1 MTSWNPWSPEEEAL
15 LRKHWGN
22 GEPTK
27 TVAALFP
34 TRSAAAVLKHGY
46 GMGLGP
52 RECGRPCFSPVWEGA
67 KHALAGGKKMT
78 SNELAAL
85 LKVTPHAVQ
94 KQMRLRH
101 GTEVRIGGFDVR
113 AHAPHVI
120 RWALGTGPDAPAPKR
135 KSRKEINRAFS
146 RRMRK
151 DPEYCARQNLRARLR
166 YAEKTGKLI
175 RRDPAAAWI
184 GTPLPGATA

>member
-1 MTSWNPWSPEEEAL
+1 MTAWNPWSPEEEAL

-27 TVAALFP
+27 AIAILFP

-46 GMGLGP
+46 DMGLGP
-52 RECGRPCFSPVWEGA
+52 RECRRPSFSPVWEGI
-67 KHALAGGKKMT
+67 KHALAGSKKMT
-78 SNELAAL
+78 SSELAAL

-94 KQMRLRH
+94 KQMKLRH
-101 GTEVRIGGFDVR
+101 GNEVRVGGFDVR

-120 RWALGTGPDAPAPKR
+120 RWALGAGPDVPAPKR
-135 KSRKEINRAFS
+135 KSRKEVNRAFS

-151 DPEYCARQNLRARLR
+151 DPEYCARQNQRARLR
-166 YAEKTGKLI
+166 YAERRGKLI
-175 RRDPAAAWI
+175 RRDPAAAW
-184 GTPLPGATA
+184 L